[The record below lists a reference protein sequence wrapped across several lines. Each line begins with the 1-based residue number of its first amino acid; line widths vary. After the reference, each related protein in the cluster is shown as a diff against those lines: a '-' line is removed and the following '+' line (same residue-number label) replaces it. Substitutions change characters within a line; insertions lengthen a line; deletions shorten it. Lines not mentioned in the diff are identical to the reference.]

1 MHTFAGGIFQHMSRM
16 LILQSRPVTGHELLV
31 DVSRG
36 QLFCAACDDYVY
48 STEFDA
54 AIAVGGVSAHADEYR
69 NDDGLCSRAMGVP
82 P

>member
-1 MHTFAGGIFQHMSRM
+1 M
-16 LILQSRPVTGHELLV
+16 

-54 AIAVGGVSAHADEYR
+54 AIAVGPVGIFA
-69 NDDGLCSRAMGVP
+69 GLCANSGQL
-82 P
+82 